1 MATSPCCEEKMDR
14 TTIPAR
20 SRVAFVDHPY
30 HRVTKSSRFFADALS
45 QTHEVVEL
53 DSGARSG
60 GTPISAREVDAVAAD
75 AAVFWQTLPWPTEL
89 LKLQTPAI
97 WVPMYD
103 TAARKAGPL
112 LWRVLRE
119 RNVRIVAFC
128 RALSRTAAR
137 YGISAIDGTYYPDPS
152 AFGEM
157 RRDSGGLRVFLWD
170 RGEVGVRRL
179 KSLLGDQE
187 VEETI
192 LRLAPDPGLRVTHP
206 SSSDLARYRIRVIAG
221 PLSRDEHLRLL
232 ARCSVFVAPREL
244 EGIGMSNLEAM
255 AMGLAVVTYRSAD
268 DKRVHHPRGQWLPV
282 RGSSAPGRRSWC
294 HLGCGAAGARADV
307 VAGYDKW
314 SRGAAKDAGDYARTI
329 SEEASVLARD
339 CSRGVR
345 ADRRGASEGM
355 DTARAKSRR
364 GERHAVLPALTRN
377 LTGAFPCCRVL
388 CCG

>member
-255 AMGLAVVTYRSAD
+255 AMGLAVVAPDRPTTNEYITHGVNGYLYD
-268 DKRVHHPRGQWLPV
+268 PRRPQVVDLRAALDV
-282 RGSSAPGRRSWC
+282 GRQ
-294 HLGCGAAGARADV
+294 ARADV
-307 VAGYDKW
+307 VAGYDEW
-314 SRGAAKDAGDYARTI
+314 IAAQPRMLETT
-329 SEEASVLARD
+329 LAPFLKRRAY
-339 CSRGVR
+339 SPGTAAAAFALTGV
-345 ADRRGASEGM
+345 E
-355 DTARAKSRR
+355 RAKGWIPPERR
-364 GERHAVLPALTRN
+364 AAAASAMRFYRP
-377 LTGAFPCCRVL
+377 
-388 CCG
+388 